1 METQSLDDLSV
12 ARSWVI
18 WWLEWKVSFCPYLQC
33 GLCTCGVLLY
43 PIIIVNTEINWIFD
57 GKRDRERENI
67 LTTENGSLSQYNNN
81 INNKKNPNKIR
92 FFNHILCLLRNS
104 NFIRSN
110 RLVGL
115 MSDVLLEMRRNQN
128 MYWLS
133 HYYTGIHIRRVCFVE
148 LTPIHIPITFVFR
161 RSLYASFS
169 TALIQSIVFSFVCIF
184 YFCSVCVYIEC
195 LNVTNLYQVGSHQ
208 SIVSRVFDAHWI

>member
-1 METQSLDDLSV
+1 MAYFCTPLSLSIQKLIGFS
-12 ARSWVI
+12 
-18 WWLEWKVSFCPYLQC
+18 
-33 GLCTCGVLLY
+33 T
-43 PIIIVNTEINWIFD
+43 
-57 GKRDRERENI
+57 EREIEREKIFSQLKMGRYHN
-67 LTTENGSLSQYNNN
+67 TTTTSTTRKPRTKYGSLNTSCACYVTR
-81 INNKKNPNKIR
+81 ISFVRIGW
-92 FFNHILCLLRNS
+92 
-104 NFIRSN
+104 
-110 RLVGL
+110 LVGL

-128 MYWLS
+128 MYRLS